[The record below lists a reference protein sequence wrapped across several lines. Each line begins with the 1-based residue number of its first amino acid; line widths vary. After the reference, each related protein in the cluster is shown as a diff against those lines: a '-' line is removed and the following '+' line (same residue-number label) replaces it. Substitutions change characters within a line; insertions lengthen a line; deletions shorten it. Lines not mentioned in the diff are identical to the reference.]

1 MTPSTR
7 SLHRIVCA
15 TDLSARSTAAWLR
28 AAALARQTGA
38 RLTLL
43 HVIDPR
49 LPARAARRRANR
61 AYVEML
67 SQADRAI
74 GATAGFIDVVVRR
87 GRVRGTIARIADE
100 VGADLL
106 VVAAPKLRRFDSIV
120 GTTAERL
127 VRTAK
132 RPVLVV
138 RREMQGSYRSV
149 AIAADLSSASL
160 PMLRTAVCL
169 GAIESA
175 TATLVH
181 GVHPSYDDML
191 RSTGLDE
198 STIDRYH
205 FGAQENARQR
215 LQTMIADAGL
225 APERAAVI
233 VRSDSAAA
241 SICAVLEQQRA
252 ELLVIGASR
261 WFLLKRLLIGSV
273 ADRLLRAAE
282 CDVLV
287 VPYFQKGAGDKAAP
301 ARAVSR
307 VSAGAPSV
315 EYAPRATFPACKLG
329 DRTGTA

>member
-1 MTPSTR
+1 MSSSPNTLR
-7 SLHRIVCA
+7 RIVCA

-28 AAALARQTGA
+28 AAGLARQTGA
-38 RLTLL
+38 RLTVL

-49 LPARAARRRANR
+49 LPERVARRRANR

-67 SQADRAI
+67 SQADRAF

-87 GRVRGTIARIADE
+87 GGVRRTIVRIAE
-100 VGADLL
+100 ETAADLI
-106 VVAAPKLRRFDSIV
+106 VVAAPKLRRLDSIV

-138 RREMQGSYRSV
+138 RREMQGNYRSV
-149 AIAADLSSASL
+149 AVAADISSASL
-160 PMLRTAVCL
+160 PMLRTAVRL
-169 GAIESA
+169 GALDSVSA
-175 TATLVH
+175 TIIHA
-181 GVHPSYDDML
+181 VHPSYDDMM
-191 RSTGLDE
+191 RSVGLDE
-198 STIDRYH
+198 SSINRYQLS
-205 FGAQENARQR
+205 AQESARQR
-215 LQTMIADAGL
+215 LQTMITDAGL
-225 APERAAVI
+225 PRGRTDVI

-241 SICAVLEQQRA
+241 AIATVLEHQLA

-287 VPYFQKGAGDKAAP
+287 IPYSQRPRLPLIAA
-301 ARAVSR
+301 
-307 VSAGAPSV
+307 SA
-315 EYAPRATFPACKLG
+315 
-329 DRTGTA
+329 TGRIAA